1 MKTIFCSS
9 NVEITCVEKIT
20 IMGRHS
26 DSFHIQ
32 HAIFLR
38 KGISFVMILP
48 HKKNS
53 EKPAR
58 FNIWEW
64 NWQRERGLEKDHR
77 KVGTQT
83 IGRATSQQK
92 SFLKMWVS

>member
-38 KGISFVMILP
+38 KGIIFCYDSSTQ
-48 HKKNS
+48 KNS

-58 FNIWEW
+58 FNI
-64 NWQRERGLEKDHR
+64 
-77 KVGTQT
+77 
-83 IGRATSQQK
+83 
-92 SFLKMWVS
+92 

>member
-48 HKKNS
+48 HKKTQKNLHVLTF
-53 EKPAR
+53 E
-58 FNIWEW
+58 NETD
-64 NWQRERGLEKDHR
+64 NERE
-77 KVGTQT
+77 V
-83 IGRATSQQK
+83 
-92 SFLKMWVS
+92 